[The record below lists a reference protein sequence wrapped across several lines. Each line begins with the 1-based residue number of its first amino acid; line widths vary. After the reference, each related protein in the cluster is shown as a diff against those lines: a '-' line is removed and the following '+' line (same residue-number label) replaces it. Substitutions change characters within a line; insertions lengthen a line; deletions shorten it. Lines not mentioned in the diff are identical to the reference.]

1 MGILLAILG
10 RNDEM
15 VFIFD
20 PKLLT
25 GCKQKI
31 TIHCL
36 KRNSKIIIFTP

>member
-1 MGILLAILG
+1 MG
-10 RNDEM
+10 
-15 VFIFD
+15 D